1 MTCVLH
7 SCLELPDEG
16 LGVIQGGTWA
26 MTEAGLQALAGAGA
40 CPLEVV

>member
-1 MTCVLH
+1 MTFVSH

-26 MTEAGLQALAGAGA
+26 MTEAGLRALVGAGV